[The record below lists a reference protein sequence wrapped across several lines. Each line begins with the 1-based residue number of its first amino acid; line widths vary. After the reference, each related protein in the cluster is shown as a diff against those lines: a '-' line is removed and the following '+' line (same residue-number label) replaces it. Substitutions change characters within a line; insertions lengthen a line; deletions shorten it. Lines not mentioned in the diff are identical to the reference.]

1 MTIEQVKAMQ
11 WWNRLPEHVK
21 KTLKEKYKS
30 VDYST
35 GDYLPVKLNDLVDI
49 YAREEHRFPLLQ
61 EWEYMILLKVTISNA
76 DESLNKYGNQGWEL
90 VGVDLHRYLFKRPKQ
105 EYIYD
110 EDGGDMEQIP

>member
-21 KTLKEKYKS
+21 KMLKEKYKS

-61 EWEYMILLKVTISNA
+61 KWEYITYNPNDYAKTNVLKFIN
-76 DESLNKYGNQGWEL
+76 DLGDQGWEL
-90 VGVDLHRYLFKRPKQ
+90 VTVGSYGTYTFKRPK
-105 EYIYD
+105 
-110 EDGGDMEQIP
+110 